1 MAQAGGFFITG
12 SDTGVGKTWVA
23 CQIIRQL
30 KHRLQSLK
38 VRKPVESGCQMKD
51 KRRLPADGLALYQAN
66 DQRETLNTVT
76 PFRLLAPIAPD
87 QAAQKEGVTLT
98 LAQLEQAVWQNTRGK
113 DFVLVE
119 GAGGF
124 FSPIAQTA
132 LNADLAQRLAL
143 AVIIVIED
151 RLGAINQALLTI
163 NAVESR
169 QLAIAAVILNR
180 KQPELDHLSGNMS
193 ALAARIRYP
202 LHVCPYR
209 EPAPDF
215 NLYPACY

>member
-1 MAQAGGFFITG
+1 MMDQ
-12 SDTGVGKTWVA
+12 
-23 CQIIRQL
+23 Q
-30 KHRLQSLK
+30 
-38 VRKPVESGCQMKD
+38 
-51 KRRLPADGLALYQAN
+51 RLPADGLALYQAN
-66 DQRETLNTVT
+66 DQCETLDTVT

-98 LAQLEQAVWQNTRGK
+98 LAQLEQAVWKNIDCE

-124 FSPIAQTA
+124 FSPIAQAA

-143 AVIIVIED
+143 DVIIVIED

-169 QLAIAAVILNR
+169 QLEIAAVILNQTR
-180 KQPELDHLSGNMS
+180 PAPEQTTDNAS

-202 LHVCPYR
+202 LYVCPYGKI
-209 EPAPDF
+209 APEF
-215 NLYPACY
+215 NLIQT